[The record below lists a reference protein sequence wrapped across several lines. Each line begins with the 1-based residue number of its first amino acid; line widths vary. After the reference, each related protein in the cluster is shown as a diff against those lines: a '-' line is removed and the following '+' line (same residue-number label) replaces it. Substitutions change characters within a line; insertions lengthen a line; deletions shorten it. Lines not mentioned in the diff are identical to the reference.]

1 MNRRPILMTCVALCL
16 ALTTGLKPAWAGGL
30 ISTER
35 LLQQTPTESATPTIN
50 PADQRSM
57 LAVALVSAGVDRE
70 QAQTRLAAL
79 TDAEI
84 AELKQNID
92 RAPAGGLWFVPFLLV
107 AAVIGALIGTREGSG
122 GKPATNLFG
131 QPVIASVP

>member
-1 MNRRPILMTCVALCL
+1 MNRRRTLLTCVALCL

-35 LLQQTPTESATPTIN
+35 LVQQAASEPATATIGSA
-50 PADQRSM
+50 AQRSV
-57 LAVALVSAGVDRE
+57 LAATLVSAGVDRE

-84 AELKQNID
+84 TELQQNID

-122 GKPATNLFG
+122 VKPATNLFG
-131 QPVIASVP
+131 QPVIATAP